1 MRYTDKTPEQKEAR
15 KEYMKKYMKKR
26 RSEPNDSYME
36 NKMRRRNEHKLERN
50 AYMKDYNSKDV
61 NSAGVTKHWIRVLS
75 NRILFKK
82 HYKLRGY
89 EIHHCF
95 GYEDPSK
102 FIYIPRTLHQQIHQ
116 MLRDDKI
123 PADSNHWNSIRDI
136 VNSCEE
142 YTFIS
147 C

>member
-1 MRYTDKTPEQKEAR
+1 MRHRYKTTEQKEAR

-26 RSEPNDSYME
+26 RSEPNEEYIAH
-36 NKMRRRNEHKLERN
+36 KMKRRSEHKLERN
-50 AYMKDYNSKDV
+50 VYMKGYNAKDV
-61 NSAGVTKHWIRVLS
+61 NAAGVTRQQIRVLS

-82 HYKLRGY
+82 HYKLHGY

-95 GYEDPSK
+95 GYEDANK

-123 PADSNHWNSIRDI
+123 PAYSNHWNTIRDM
-136 VNSCEE
+136 VNSCDE